1 MDNIITAIYEE
12 DILKRLIKN
21 KIVKNKNIL
30 YKEAII
36 DTIKKNKKI
45 DILIISEKIPGDIEF
60 IKLIKKIKNINKKI
74 KIIIILSNKKNEKEL
89 IKNNIKD
96 IYFNNIFS
104 INKLIK
110 KIKDKNIKNTKI
122 NNKINNNIINKKIKK
137 IVEKIYG
144 LIYKN
149 KKEKIIDKKII
160 FIFGENKINKK
171 IIELYIIK
179 KIILENKKITI
190 INLKLKNNKKIK
202 NKNIGYKKI
211 IKLKNMNSMK
221 NKYYL
226 NYKIDYRLK
235 EKKVDRNVKE
245 IININKILDD
255 KNALIKMKIVREIV
269 KRYSQKKEYIIFNV
283 DYVNNYILIKRCM
296 FQNKDLNILVAENKK
311 EDLLMLN
318 KNTNKKLNLII
329 LNYQRN
335 KLSKY
340 FYKIILKNKFNKIKI
355 IN

>member
-12 DILKRLIKN
+12 NILKRMIKN

-45 DILIISEKIPGDIEF
+45 DILIISEKIPGDIEL

-74 KIIIILSNKKNEKEL
+74 EIIIILSNKKNEKEL

-110 KIKDKNIKNTKI
+110 KIKNKNIKNKKT
-122 NNKINNNIINKKIKK
+122 NNKKNNNIINKK

-160 FIFGENKINKK
+160 FIFGDNKINKK

-179 KIILENKKITI
+179 KLILENKKIII

-202 NKNIGYKKI
+202 NKNIGYKKR
-211 IKLKNMNSMK
+211 IKLKNINSMK
-221 NKYYL
+221 KKYYL
-226 NYKIDYRLK
+226 NYKINYRFK

-245 IININKILDD
+245 IININKILED
-255 KNALIKMKIVREIV
+255 KNELIKRIIVREIV
-269 KRYSQKKEYIIFNV
+269 KRYSKKKEYIILNV
-283 DYVNNYILIKRCM
+283 DYVNNYILIKRRK
-296 FQNKDLNILVAENKK
+296 FLNKNLNIFVAENKK
-311 EDLLMLN
+311 ADLLMLN
-318 KNTNKKLNLII
+318 RNINKKLNLII

-335 KLSKY
+335 NLSKY
-340 FYKIILKNKFNKIKI
+340 FYKIILKNKFSKIKI

>member
-12 DILKRLIKN
+12 KILRKIIKNKLIKN
-21 KIVKNKNIL
+21 ENIL

-36 DTIKKNKKI
+36 DIVKKNKKI
-45 DILIISEKIPGDIEF
+45 DILIISEKIPGDIDI

-74 KIIIILSNKKNEKEL
+74 EIIIILSNKKNEKEL
-89 IKNNIKD
+89 IKNNIKE

-122 NNKINNNIINKKIKK
+122 NNNIINKKIKK
-137 IVEKIYG
+137 IVEKIYR
-144 LIYKN
+144 LINKN

-160 FIFGENKINKK
+160 FIFGEDKINKK
-171 IIELYIIK
+171 IIELFIIK
-179 KIILENKKITI
+179 KIILKNKKITI
-190 INLKLKNNKKIK
+190 INLKLKNNK
-202 NKNIGYKKI
+202 NIEYKKI
-211 IKLKNMNSMK
+211 IKLKNMNSIK

-226 NYKIDYRLK
+226 KYNIDYRLK

-245 IININKILDD
+245 IININKILED
-255 KNALIKMKIVREIV
+255 KNELIKSQIIREIV
-269 KRYSQKKEYIIFNV
+269 KKNSKKGRYIIFNV
-283 DYVNNYILIKRCM
+283 DYVNNYKLIKRSKL
-296 FQNKDLNILVAENKK
+296 QNKNLNIIVAENKK

-318 KNTNKKLNLII
+318 KNTNKKFNLII
-329 LNYQRN
+329 LNCQKN
-335 KLSKY
+335 NLSKY

>member
-12 DILKRLIKN
+12 KILRKIIKNKLIKN
-21 KIVKNKNIL
+21 ENIL

-36 DTIKKNKKI
+36 DIVKKNKKI
-45 DILIISEKIPGDIEF
+45 DILIISEKIPGDIDI

-74 KIIIILSNKKNEKEL
+74 EIIIILSNKKNEKEL
-89 IKNNIKD
+89 IKNNIKE

-122 NNKINNNIINKKIKK
+122 NNNIINKKTKK
-137 IVEKIYG
+137 IVEKIYR
-144 LIYKN
+144 LINKN
-149 KKEKIIDKKII
+149 KKEKITDKKII
-160 FIFGENKINKK
+160 FIFGEDKINKK

-202 NKNIGYKKI
+202 NQNIEYKKT
-211 IKLKNMNSMK
+211 IKLKNINSKK
-221 NKYYL
+221 NRYYL
-226 NYKIDYRLK
+226 NYKIDYKLK
-235 EKKVDRNVKE
+235 EKKVDRNIKE
-245 IININKILDD
+245 IININKMLED
-255 KNALIKMKIVREIV
+255 KNELIKSKIVREIV
-269 KRYSQKKEYIIFNV
+269 RKYRKQTGYIIFNV
-283 DYVNNYILIKRCM
+283 DYVNNHILIKRSKL
-296 FQNKDLNILVAENKK
+296 QNKNLNIFVAENKK

-318 KNTNKKLNLII
+318 KNINKKINLII
-329 LNYQRN
+329 LNYPKN
-335 KLSKY
+335 NISKY
-340 FYKIILKNKFNKIKI
+340 KYKIILKNKYNKIKI

>member
-12 DILKRLIKN
+12 KILRKIIKNKLIKN
-21 KIVKNKNIL
+21 ENIL

-36 DTIKKNKKI
+36 DIVKKNKKI
-45 DILIISEKIPGDIEF
+45 DILIISEKIPGDIDI

-74 KIIIILSNKKNEKEL
+74 EIIIILSNKKNEKEL
-89 IKNNIKD
+89 IKNNIKE

-122 NNKINNNIINKKIKK
+122 NNNIINKKTKK
-137 IVEKIYG
+137 IVEKIYR
-144 LIYKN
+144 LINKN
-149 KKEKIIDKKII
+149 KKEKITDKKII
-160 FIFGENKINKK
+160 FIFGEDKINKK

-202 NKNIGYKKI
+202 NQNIEYKKT
-211 IKLKNMNSMK
+211 IKLKNINSKK
-221 NKYYL
+221 NRYYL
-226 NYKIDYRLK
+226 NYKIDYKLK
-235 EKKVDRNVKE
+235 EKKVDRNIKE
-245 IININKILDD
+245 IININKMLED
-255 KNALIKMKIVREIV
+255 KNELIKSKIVREIV
-269 KRYSQKKEYIIFNV
+269 RKYRKQTGYIIFNV
-283 DYVNNYILIKRCM
+283 DYVNNHILIKRSKL
-296 FQNKDLNILVAENKK
+296 QNKNLNIFVAENKK

-318 KNTNKKLNLII
+318 KNINKKINLII
-329 LNYQRN
+329 LNYPKN
-335 KLSKY
+335 NLSKY

>member
-12 DILKRLIKN
+12 KILRKIIKNKLIKN
-21 KIVKNKNIL
+21 ENIL

-36 DTIKKNKKI
+36 DIVKKNKKI
-45 DILIISEKIPGDIEF
+45 DILIISEKIPGDIDI

-74 KIIIILSNKKNEKEL
+74 EIIIILSNKKNEKEL
-89 IKNNIKD
+89 IKNNIKE

-122 NNKINNNIINKKIKK
+122 NNNIINKKTKK
-137 IVEKIYG
+137 IVEKIYR
-144 LIYKN
+144 LINKN
-149 KKEKIIDKKII
+149 KKEKITDKKII
-160 FIFGENKINKK
+160 FIFGEDKINKK

-202 NKNIGYKKI
+202 NQNIEYKKT
-211 IKLKNMNSMK
+211 IKLKNINSKK

-226 NYKIDYRLK
+226 NYKIDYKLK
-235 EKKVDRNVKE
+235 EKKVDRNIKE
-245 IININKILDD
+245 IININKMLED
-255 KNALIKMKIVREIV
+255 KNELIKSKIVREIV
-269 KRYSQKKEYIIFNV
+269 RKYRKQTGYIIFNV
-283 DYVNNYILIKRCM
+283 DYVNNHILIKRSKL
-296 FQNKDLNILVAENKK
+296 QNKNLNIFVAENKK

-318 KNTNKKLNLII
+318 KNINKKINLII
-329 LNYQRN
+329 LNYPKN
-335 KLSKY
+335 NLSKY

>member
-12 DILKRLIKN
+12 KILRKIIKNKLIKN
-21 KIVKNKNIL
+21 ENIL

-36 DTIKKNKKI
+36 DIVKKNKKI
-45 DILIISEKIPGDIEF
+45 DILIISEKIPGDIDI

-74 KIIIILSNKKNEKEL
+74 EIIIILSNKKNEKEL
-89 IKNNIKD
+89 IKNNIKE

-122 NNKINNNIINKKIKK
+122 NNNIINKKIKK
-137 IVEKIYG
+137 IVEKIYR
-144 LIYKN
+144 LINKN
-149 KKEKIIDKKII
+149 KKEKITDKKII
-160 FIFGENKINKK
+160 FIFGEDKINKK

-202 NKNIGYKKI
+202 NQNIEYKKT
-211 IKLKNMNSMK
+211 IKLKNINSKK
-221 NKYYL
+221 NRYYL
-226 NYKIDYRLK
+226 NYKIDYKLK
-235 EKKVDRNVKE
+235 EKKVDRNIKE
-245 IININKILDD
+245 IININKMLED
-255 KNALIKMKIVREIV
+255 KNELIKSKIVREIV
-269 KRYSQKKEYIIFNV
+269 RKYRKQTGYIIFNV
-283 DYVNNYILIKRCM
+283 DYVNNHILIKRSKL
-296 FQNKDLNILVAENKK
+296 QNKNLNIFVAENKK

-318 KNTNKKLNLII
+318 KNINKKINLII
-329 LNYQRN
+329 LNYPKN
-335 KLSKY
+335 NLSKY

>member
-12 DILKRLIKN
+12 KILRKIIKNKLIKN
-21 KIVKNKNIL
+21 ENIL

-36 DTIKKNKKI
+36 DIVKKNKKI
-45 DILIISEKIPGDIEF
+45 DILIISEKIPGDIDI

-74 KIIIILSNKKNEKEL
+74 EIIIILSNKKNEKEL
-89 IKNNIKD
+89 IKNNIKE

-122 NNKINNNIINKKIKK
+122 NNNIINKKTKK
-137 IVEKIYG
+137 IVEKIYR
-144 LIYKN
+144 LINKN
-149 KKEKIIDKKII
+149 KKEKITDKKII
-160 FIFGENKINKK
+160 FIFGEDKINKK

-202 NKNIGYKKI
+202 KQNIEYKKT
-211 IKLKNMNSMK
+211 IKLKNINSKK
-221 NKYYL
+221 NRYYL
-226 NYKIDYRLK
+226 NYKIDYKLK
-235 EKKVDRNVKE
+235 EKKVDRNIKE
-245 IININKILDD
+245 IININKMLED
-255 KNALIKMKIVREIV
+255 KNELIKSKIVREIV
-269 KRYSQKKEYIIFNV
+269 RKYRKQTGYIIFNV
-283 DYVNNYILIKRCM
+283 DYVNNHILIKRSKL
-296 FQNKDLNILVAENKK
+296 QNKNLNIFVAENKK

-318 KNTNKKLNLII
+318 KNINKKINLII
-329 LNYQRN
+329 LNYPKN
-335 KLSKY
+335 NLSKY

>member
-12 DILKRLIKN
+12 KILRKIIKNKLIKN
-21 KIVKNKNIL
+21 ENIL

-36 DTIKKNKKI
+36 DIVKKNKKI
-45 DILIISEKIPGDIEF
+45 DILIISEKIPGDIDI

-74 KIIIILSNKKNEKEL
+74 EIIIILSNKKNEKEL
-89 IKNNIKD
+89 IKNNIKE

-122 NNKINNNIINKKIKK
+122 NNNIINKKTKK
-137 IVEKIYG
+137 ILEKIYR
-144 LIYKN
+144 LINKN
-149 KKEKIIDKKII
+149 KKEKITDKKII
-160 FIFGENKINKK
+160 FIFGEDKINKK

-202 NKNIGYKKI
+202 NKNIEYKKI
-211 IKLKNMNSMK
+211 IKLKNMNSIK

-226 NYKIDYRLK
+226 KYNIDYRLK

-245 IININKILDD
+245 IININKILED
-255 KNALIKMKIVREIV
+255 KNELIKSQIIREIV
-269 KRYSQKKEYIIFNV
+269 KKNRKKERYIIFNV
-283 DYVNNYILIKRCM
+283 DYVNNYRLIKRSKL
-296 FQNKDLNILVAENKK
+296 QNKNLNIIVAENKK

-318 KNTNKKLNLII
+318 KNTNKKFNLII
-329 LNYQRN
+329 LNCQKN
-335 KLSKY
+335 NLSKY

>member
-12 DILKRLIKN
+12 KILRKIIKNKLIKN
-21 KIVKNKNIL
+21 ENIL

-36 DTIKKNKKI
+36 DIVKKNKKI
-45 DILIISEKIPGDIEF
+45 DILIISEKIPGDIDI

-74 KIIIILSNKKNEKEL
+74 EIIIILSNKKNEKEL
-89 IKNNIKD
+89 IKNNIKE

-122 NNKINNNIINKKIKK
+122 NNNIINKKIKK
-137 IVEKIYG
+137 IVEKIYR
-144 LIYKN
+144 LINKN

-160 FIFGENKINKK
+160 FIFGEDKINKK
-171 IIELYIIK
+171 IIELFIIK
-179 KIILENKKITI
+179 KIILKNKKITI

-202 NKNIGYKKI
+202 NKNIEYKKI
-211 IKLKNMNSMK
+211 IKLKNMNSIK

-226 NYKIDYRLK
+226 KYNIDYRLK

-245 IININKILDD
+245 IININKILED
-255 KNALIKMKIVREIV
+255 KNELIKSQIIREIV
-269 KRYSQKKEYIIFNV
+269 KKNSKKGRYIIFNV
-283 DYVNNYILIKRCM
+283 DYVNNYKLIKRSKL
-296 FQNKDLNILVAENKK
+296 QNKNLNIIVAENKK

-318 KNTNKKLNLII
+318 KNTNKKFNLII
-329 LNYQRN
+329 LNCQKKN
-335 KLSKY
+335 LSKY

>member
-12 DILKRLIKN
+12 KILRKIIKNKLIKN
-21 KIVKNKNIL
+21 ENIL

-36 DTIKKNKKI
+36 DIVKKNKKI
-45 DILIISEKIPGDIEF
+45 DILIISEKIPGDIDI

-74 KIIIILSNKKNEKEL
+74 EIIIILSNKKNEKEL
-89 IKNNIKD
+89 IKNNIKE

-104 INKLIK
+104 INKLLK
-110 KIKDKNIKNTKI
+110 KIKDKNIK
-122 NNKINNNIINKKIKK
+122 INNNIINKNTKK
-137 IVEKIYG
+137 IVEKIYR
-144 LIYKN
+144 LINKN

-160 FIFGENKINKK
+160 FIFGEDKINKK
-171 IIELYIIK
+171 IIELFIIK
-179 KIILENKKITI
+179 KIILKNKKITI

-202 NKNIGYKKI
+202 NKNIEYKKI
-211 IKLKNMNSMK
+211 IKLKNMNSIK

-226 NYKIDYRLK
+226 KYKTDYRLK

-245 IININKILDD
+245 IININKILED
-255 KNALIKMKIVREIV
+255 KNELIKSQIIREIV
-269 KRYSQKKEYIIFNV
+269 KKNSKKGRYIIFNV
-283 DYVNNYILIKRCM
+283 DYVNNYKLIKRSKL
-296 FQNKDLNILVAENKK
+296 QNKNLNIIVAENKK

-318 KNTNKKLNLII
+318 KNTNKKFNLII
-329 LNYQRN
+329 LNCQKN
-335 KLSKY
+335 NLSKY

>member
-12 DILKRLIKN
+12 KILRKIIKRKLIKN
-21 KIVKNKNIL
+21 ENIL

-36 DTIKKNKKI
+36 DIVKKNKKI
-45 DILIISEKIPGDIEF
+45 DILIISEKIPGDIDI
-60 IKLIKKIKNINKKI
+60 IKLIKKIRNINKKI
-74 KIIIILSNKKNEKEL
+74 EIIIILSNKKNEKEL
-89 IKNNIKD
+89 IKNNIKE

-104 INKLIK
+104 INKLLK

-122 NNKINNNIINKKIKK
+122 NNNIINKK
-137 IVEKIYG
+137 IVEKIYR
-144 LIYKN
+144 LINKN

-160 FIFGENKINKK
+160 FIFGEDKINKK
-171 IIELYIIK
+171 IIELFIIK
-179 KIILENKKITI
+179 KIILKNKKITI

-202 NKNIGYKKI
+202 NKNIEYKKI
-211 IKLKNMNSMK
+211 IKLKNMNSIK

-226 NYKIDYRLK
+226 KYNIDYRLK

-245 IININKILDD
+245 IININKILED
-255 KNALIKMKIVREIV
+255 KNELIKSQIIREIV
-269 KRYSQKKEYIIFNV
+269 KKNRKKERYIIFNV
-283 DYVNNYILIKRCM
+283 DYVNNYRLIKRSNL
-296 FQNKDLNILVAENKK
+296 QNKNLNIIVAENKK

-318 KNTNKKLNLII
+318 KNTNKKFNLII
-329 LNYQRN
+329 LNCQKN
-335 KLSKY
+335 NLSKY